1 MQKDRLNIKVWTK
14 PEGFALEV
22 GEKSYLYDSEGQLL
36 EGMIYHII
44 LKGKQHRR
52 GRGVTQLLRSFSD
65 KTKIEL
71 QKEIV
76 ALKERGNR
84 KRSLPPAPSKGRG
97 RIEAEDY
104 EL

>member
-1 MQKDRLNIKVWTK
+1 MQKERLNIKVWTK

-22 GEKSYLYDSEGQLL
+22 GDAGYLYDSEGQLL

-52 GRGVTQLLRSFSD
+52 GRGVSQLLRSFSD
-65 KTKIEL
+65 KTKVEL

-76 ALKERGNR
+76 AMKERGKA
-84 KRSLPPAPSKGRG
+84 KRR
-97 RIEAEDY
+97 
-104 EL
+104 ELHSGLNYTAD